1 MTVDRPRHWRK
12 FLILP
17 PIVIGV
23 LVLIWMAQGRQPPI
37 KAEPGEPTR
46 TVRVIE
52 APMLDLIPTAE
63 GYGPVQPAK
72 VWTAVSQVAGRVVAI
87 HDKLRDGEILSK
99 GTQLLR
105 TDPVDYELA
114 LAQSRAELAELE
126 VREQNARASLGIEQ
140 RNLQLARQDLE
151 RKRKL
156 IKQGTTSQSTA
167 DEAERAM
174 LATRSA
180 VQNLEN
186 TLSLIPTQRSLLQ
199 AKADRSARDH
209 EHTSILAPFDMRVAN
224 LKVEKDQYVSVGQ
237 TLFEGDAVERVE
249 IKAQVPMSAL
259 RRLFMG
265 REKMKLDIT
274 RLNEQ
279 LPEMVG
285 LNPLVRLDLGNHV
298 AEWDAEFVRVDDT
311 VDPQTR
317 TMGVVVA
324 VDRPFEKVIPGYRPP
339 LSKGMFVQVVL
350 RGKSQA
356 PRVVLPRSAVRGG
369 VVLVADQENRLRR
382 RKVELLFSQG
392 STSVIAS
399 GLSAGERVVVSDLVP
414 AVEGMLL
421 HVQTDEALSESLKN
435 EGDGS

>member
-17 PIVIGV
+17 PIVVGI
-23 LVLIWMAQGRQPPI
+23 LVLMWMAQGRQPPI
-37 KAEPGEPTR
+37 KAEPSEPTR

-63 GYGPVQPAK
+63 GYGPVQPAR
-72 VWTAVSQVAGRVVAI
+72 VWTAVSQVSGRVVAI
-87 HDKLRDGEILSK
+87 HDKLRDGEILSE

-114 LAQSRAELAELE
+114 LAQSRAELAEL
-126 VREQNARASLGIEQ
+126 VVQEQNAQASLGIEQ
-140 RNLQLARQDLE
+140 RNLELARQDLE

-180 VQNLEN
+180 AQNLEN

-199 AKADRSARDH
+199 AKADRSARDL

-224 LKVEKDQYVSVGQ
+224 LKVEKDQFVSVGQ
-237 TLFEGDAVERVE
+237 SLFEGDAVDRVE

-265 REKMKLDIT
+265 REEIKLDIT

-298 AEWDAEFVRVDDT
+298 AEWQAEFVRFDDT

-392 STSVIAS
+392 STSVVAS

-421 HVQTDEALSESLKN
+421 HVQTDEILSESLKTG
-435 EGDGS
+435 GDGS